1 MKQSLYDIFDHFT
14 PEDNTLPHLKE
25 QPMNEKAIAD
35 QVFSKIGYHPIVKT
49 KKKKSY
55 RLFGIAAAVAV
66 LACGTITT
74 AAVTGNMDLF
84 FSTVSSSNFSDTGI
98 DLPGVSSSI
107 PDSIAQM
114 QAYYRC
120 PDVTFTATNQATVS
134 LLGFYHDHNTLMLSV
149 QLTVQDDTTLTE
161 SMGLLP
167 YFTLKTTDGTEK
179 NLTNSGALS
188 SYLQKSKTAD
198 HVYYATYY
206 LVDSDFSNS
215 TLQVSFTGVYDKEQE
230 QQVQNEIVDLQ
241 DHWRTAYSSETT
253 PVEEWKDYWQTHH
266 LDEKTCAAR
275 KAAFEKLPAI
285 LEGSWSAEIPIDSID
300 TTVISAETEN
310 LSISMDALSLA
321 IKDLPE
327 ALQKQ
332 GTVSPVVYLK
342 DGTILS
348 DDFSM
353 FNDVRQNED
362 SSVPLTD
369 PPYQQFAFVQGT
381 GTGEDKKTIYC
392 YNQPIDP
399 ASIEKVEIYVQYYDA
414 DWNKQTDCYSVYS
427 AQ

>member
-1 MKQSLYDIFDHFT
+1 
-14 PEDNTLPHLKE
+14 
-25 QPMNEKAIAD
+25 
-35 QVFSKIGYHPIVKT
+35 
-49 KKKKSY
+49 
-55 RLFGIAAAVAV
+55 
-66 LACGTITT
+66 
-74 AAVTGNMDLF
+74 
-84 FSTVSSSNFSDTGI
+84 
-98 DLPGVSSSI
+98 
-107 PDSIAQM
+107 M

-120 PDVTFTATNQATVS
+120 PDVTFTATDQATVS

-149 QLTVQDDTTLTE
+149 QLTVKDDTALTE

-167 YFTLKTTDGTEK
+167 YFTLKTADGTEK
-179 NLTNSGALS
+179 NLVNSGALS

-266 LDEKTCAAR
+266 LDEKTRDAR
-275 KAAFEKLPAI
+275 KAAFEKLPAV
-285 LEGSWSAEIPIDSID
+285 LDGAWSSEIPIDSID
-300 TTVISAETEN
+300 TTVINAESEGIA
-310 LSISMDALSLA
+310 ISMDELSLSVSQ
-321 IKDLPE
+321 IPE
-327 ALQKQ
+327 TIQQLGA
-332 GTVSPVVYLK
+332 VSPVVYLK

-348 DDFSM
+348 DDFFM
-353 FNDVRQNED
+353 FPDLPKNQDG
-362 SSVPLTD
+362 SVLLTD
-369 PPYQQFAFVQGT
+369 TPYRQFAFVQGT

>member
-35 QVFSKIGYHPIVKT
+35 QVFSKIGCHPIVQT

-74 AAVTGNMDLF
+74 AAVTGNIDLF
-84 FSTVSSSNFSDTGI
+84 FATVSSSDLSDS
-98 DLPGVSSSI
+98 DASLPDDI
-107 PDSIAQM
+107 EQM
-114 QAYYRC
+114 QAYYQC
-120 PDVTFTATNQATVS
+120 PDVSFTETDQASVS

-149 QLTVQDDTTLTE
+149 QLTVKDSTALTE

-167 YFTLKTTDGTEK
+167 YFTLKTADGTEK
-179 NLTNSGALS
+179 ALTNSGSLS
-188 SYLQKSKTAD
+188 SYLQKSNTSD

-206 LVDSDFSNS
+206 LVDPEFSDS
-215 TLQVSFTGVYDKEQE
+215 TLQVSFAGVYDQSQE

-266 LDEKTCAAR
+266 LDEKTRDAR
-275 KAAFEKLPAI
+275 KAAFEKLPAV
-285 LEGSWSAEIPIDSID
+285 LDGAWSAEIPIDTTD
-300 TTVISAETEN
+300 TTVINAESEGIA
-310 LSISMDALSLA
+310 ISMDELSLSVSQ
-321 IKDLPE
+321 IPE
-327 ALQKQ
+327 TIQQLGA
-332 GTVSPVVYLK
+332 VSPVVYLK

-348 DDFSM
+348 DDFFM
-353 FNDVRQNED
+353 FPDVPKNQD
-362 SSVPLTD
+362 GSYQLTD
-369 PPYQQFAFVQGT
+369 TSYEAFAFVQGS
-381 GTGEDKKTIYC
+381 EKSTIYS
-392 YNQPIDP
+392 YAYPIDP
-399 ASIEKVEIYVQYYDA
+399 ESIEKVELYVQYYDS
-414 DWNKQTDCYSVYS
+414 DWNEQINCYPIYSV
-427 AQ
+427 Q

>member
-84 FSTVSSSNFSDTGI
+84 FSTVSSSNFSYTGI

-215 TLQVSFTGVYDKEQE
+215 TLQVSFTGVSDKEQE
-230 QQVQNEIVDLQ
+230 KQVQNEIVDLQ

-332 GTVSPVVYLK
+332 GTFSPVVYLK

>member
-25 QPMNEKAIAD
+25 QPMNEKAISD
-35 QVFSKIGYHPIVKT
+35 QVFSKIGYHPIVQT

-84 FSTVSSSNFSDTGI
+84 FATVSSSDLSDS
-98 DLPGVSSSI
+98 DASLPDDI
-107 PDSIAQM
+107 EQM
-114 QAYYRC
+114 QAYYQC
-120 PDVTFTATNQATVS
+120 PDVSFTETDQASVS
-134 LLGFYHDHNTLMLSV
+134 LLGVYHDNNTPMLSV
-149 QLTVQDDTTLTE
+149 QLTVKDSTALTE

-167 YFTLKTTDGTEK
+167 YFTLKTADGTEK
-179 NLTNSGALS
+179 ALTNSGSLS
-188 SYLQKSKTAD
+188 SYLQKSNTSD

-206 LVDSDFSNS
+206 LVDPEFSDS
-215 TLQVSFTGVYDKEQE
+215 TLQVSFAGVYDQSQE

-266 LDEKTCAAR
+266 LDEKTRDAR
-275 KAAFEKLPAI
+275 KAAFEKLPAV
-285 LEGSWSAEIPIDSID
+285 LDGAWSAEIPIDTTD
-300 TTVISAETEN
+300 TTVINAESEGIA
-310 LSISMDALSLA
+310 ISMDELSLSVSQ
-321 IKDLPE
+321 IPE
-327 ALQKQ
+327 AIQKQ
-332 GTVSPVVYLK
+332 GAVSPVVYLK

-348 DDFSM
+348 DDFFM
-353 FNDVRQNED
+353 FPDVPKNQD
-362 SSVPLTD
+362 GSYQLTD
-369 PPYQQFAFVQGT
+369 TSYEAFAFVQGS
-381 GTGEDKKTIYC
+381 EKSTIYS
-392 YNQPIDP
+392 YAYPIDP
-399 ASIEKVEIYVQYYDA
+399 ESIEKVELYVQYYDS
-414 DWNKQTDCYSVYS
+414 DWNEQINCYPIYS

>member
-25 QPMNEKAIAD
+25 QPMNEKAI
-35 QVFSKIGYHPIVKT
+35 SEKKKKKIGYHPIVQT

-84 FSTVSSSNFSDTGI
+84 FATVSSSDLSDS
-98 DLPGVSSSI
+98 DASLPDDI
-107 PDSIAQM
+107 EQM
-114 QAYYRC
+114 QAYYQC
-120 PDVTFTATNQATVS
+120 PDVSFTETDQASVS

-149 QLTVQDDTTLTE
+149 QLTVKDSTALTE

-167 YFTLKTTDGTEK
+167 YFTLKTADGTEK
-179 NLTNSGALS
+179 ALTNSGSLS
-188 SYLQKSKTAD
+188 SYLQKSNTSD

-206 LVDSDFSNS
+206 LVDPEFSDS
-215 TLQVSFTGVYDKEQE
+215 TLQVSFAGVYDQSQE

-266 LDEKTCAAR
+266 LDEKTRDAR
-275 KAAFEKLPAI
+275 KAAFEKLPAV
-285 LEGSWSAEIPIDSID
+285 LDGAWSAEIPIDTTD
-300 TTVISAETEN
+300 TTVINAESEGIA
-310 LSISMDALSLA
+310 ISMDELSLSVSQ
-321 IKDLPE
+321 IPE
-327 ALQKQ
+327 AIQKQ
-332 GTVSPVVYLK
+332 GAVSPVVYLK

-348 DDFSM
+348 DDFFM
-353 FNDVRQNED
+353 FPDVPKNQD
-362 SSVPLTD
+362 GSYQLTD
-369 PPYQQFAFVQGT
+369 TSYEAFAFVQGS
-381 GTGEDKKTIYC
+381 EKSTIYS
-392 YNQPIDP
+392 YAYPIDP
-399 ASIEKVEIYVQYYDA
+399 ESIEKVELYVQYYDS
-414 DWNKQTDCYSVYS
+414 DWNEQINCYPIYS

>member
-25 QPMNEKAIAD
+25 QPMNEKAISD
-35 QVFSKIGYHPIVKT
+35 QVFSKIGYHPIVQT

-84 FSTVSSSNFSDTGI
+84 FATVSSSDLSDS
-98 DLPGVSSSI
+98 DASLPDDI
-107 PDSIAQM
+107 EQM
-114 QAYYRC
+114 QAYYQC
-120 PDVTFTATNQATVS
+120 PDVSFTETDQASVS

-149 QLTVQDDTTLTE
+149 QLTVKDSTALTE

-167 YFTLKTTDGTEK
+167 YFTLKTADGTEK
-179 NLTNSGALS
+179 ALTNSGSLS
-188 SYLQKSKTAD
+188 SYLQKSNTSD

-206 LVDSDFSNS
+206 LVDPEFSDS
-215 TLQVSFTGVYDKEQE
+215 TLQVSFAGVYDQSQE

-266 LDEKTCAAR
+266 LDEKTRDAR
-275 KAAFEKLPAI
+275 KAAFEKLPAV
-285 LEGSWSAEIPIDSID
+285 LDGAWSAEIPIDTTD
-300 TTVISAETEN
+300 TTVINAESEGIA
-310 LSISMDALSLA
+310 ISMDELSLSVSQ
-321 IKDLPE
+321 IPE
-327 ALQKQ
+327 AIQKQ
-332 GTVSPVVYLK
+332 GAVSPVVYLK

-348 DDFSM
+348 DDFFM
-353 FNDVRQNED
+353 FPDVPKNQD
-362 SSVPLTD
+362 GSYQLTD
-369 PPYQQFAFVQGT
+369 TSYEAFAFVQGS
-381 GTGEDKKTIYC
+381 EKSTIYS
-392 YNQPIDP
+392 YAYPIDP
-399 ASIEKVEIYVQYYDA
+399 ESIEKVELYVQYYDS
-414 DWNKQTDCYSVYS
+414 DWNEQINCYPIYS

>member
-25 QPMNEKAIAD
+25 QPMNEKAISD
-35 QVFSKIGYHPIVKT
+35 QVFSKIGYHPIVQT

-84 FSTVSSSNFSDTGI
+84 FATVSSSDLSDS
-98 DLPGVSSSI
+98 DASLPDDI
-107 PDSIAQM
+107 EQM
-114 QAYYRC
+114 QAYYQC
-120 PDVTFTATNQATVS
+120 PDVSFTETDQASVS

-149 QLTVQDDTTLTE
+149 QLTVKDSTALTE

-167 YFTLKTTDGTEK
+167 YFTLKTADGTEK
-179 NLTNSGALS
+179 ALTNSGSLS
-188 SYLQKSKTAD
+188 SYLQKSNTSD

-206 LVDSDFSNS
+206 LVDPDFSDS
-215 TLQVSFTGVYDKEQE
+215 TLQVSFAGVYDQSQE

-266 LDEKTCAAR
+266 LDEKTRDAR
-275 KAAFEKLPAI
+275 KAAFEKLPAV
-285 LEGSWSAEIPIDSID
+285 LDGAWSAEIPIDTTD
-300 TTVISAETEN
+300 TTVINAESEGIA
-310 LSISMDALSLA
+310 ISMDELSLSVSQ
-321 IKDLPE
+321 IPE
-327 ALQKQ
+327 AIQKQ
-332 GTVSPVVYLK
+332 GAVSPVVYLK

-348 DDFSM
+348 DDFFM
-353 FNDVRQNED
+353 FPDVPKNQD
-362 SSVPLTD
+362 GSYQLTD
-369 PPYQQFAFVQGT
+369 TSYEAFAFVQGS
-381 GTGEDKKTIYC
+381 EKSTIYS
-392 YNQPIDP
+392 YAYPIDP
-399 ASIEKVEIYVQYYDA
+399 ESIEKVELYVQYYDS
-414 DWNKQTDCYSVYS
+414 DWNEQINCYPIYS

>member
-25 QPMNEKAIAD
+25 QTVNEKAITD

-74 AAVTGNMDLF
+74 AAVTGNIDLF
-84 FSTVSSSNFSDTGI
+84 FATVSSSDLSDS
-98 DLPGVSSSI
+98 DASLPDDI
-107 PDSIAQM
+107 EQM
-114 QAYYRC
+114 QAYYQC
-120 PDVTFTATNQATVS
+120 PDVSFTETDQASVS

-149 QLTVQDDTTLTE
+149 QFTIKDGTALTE

-167 YFTLKTTDGTEK
+167 YFTLKTADGTEK
-179 NLTNSGALS
+179 ALTNSGSLS
-188 SYLQKSKTAD
+188 SYLQKSNTSD

-206 LVDSDFSNS
+206 LVDSDFSDS
-215 TLQVSFTGVYDKEQE
+215 TLQVSFAGVYDQNQE

-266 LDEKTCAAR
+266 LDEKTRDAR
-275 KAAFEKLPAI
+275 KAAFEKLPAV
-285 LEGSWSAEIPIDSID
+285 LDGAWSAEIPIDSID
-300 TTVISAETEN
+300 TTVINAESEGIT
-310 LSISMDALSLA
+310 ISMDELSLSVSQ
-321 IKDLPE
+321 IPE
-327 ALQKQ
+327 TIQQLGA
-332 GTVSPVVYLK
+332 VSPVVYLK

-348 DDFSM
+348 DDFFM
-353 FNDVRQNED
+353 FPDLPKNQDG
-362 SSVPLTD
+362 SVLLTD
-369 PPYQQFAFVQGT
+369 TPYQQFAFVQGT

>member
-25 QPMNEKAIAD
+25 QPMNEKAISD
-35 QVFSKIGYHPIVKT
+35 QVFSKIGYHPIVQT

-84 FSTVSSSNFSDTGI
+84 FATVSSSDLSDS
-98 DLPGVSSSI
+98 DASLPDDI
-107 PDSIAQM
+107 EQM
-114 QAYYRC
+114 QAYYQC
-120 PDVTFTATNQATVS
+120 PDVSFTETDQASVS

-149 QLTVQDDTTLTE
+149 QLTVKDSTALTE

-167 YFTLKTTDGTEK
+167 YFTLKTADGTEK
-179 NLTNSGALS
+179 ALTNSGSLS
-188 SYLQKSKTAD
+188 SYLQKSNTSD

-206 LVDSDFSNS
+206 LVDPEFSDS
-215 TLQVSFTGVYDKEQE
+215 TLQVSFAGVYDQSQE

-266 LDEKTCAAR
+266 LDEKTRDAR
-275 KAAFEKLPAI
+275 KAAFEKLPAV
-285 LEGSWSAEIPIDSID
+285 LDGAWSAEIPIDTTD
-300 TTVISAETEN
+300 TTVINAESEGIA
-310 LSISMDALSLA
+310 ISMDELSLSVSQ
-321 IKDLPE
+321 IPE
-327 ALQKQ
+327 AIQKQ
-332 GTVSPVVYLK
+332 GAVSPVVYLK

-348 DDFSM
+348 DDFFM
-353 FNDVRQNED
+353 FPDVPKNQD
-362 SSVPLTD
+362 GSYQLTD
-369 PPYQQFAFVQGT
+369 TSYEAFAFVQGS
-381 GTGEDKKTIYC
+381 EKSTIYS
-392 YNQPIDP
+392 YAYPIDP
-399 ASIEKVEIYVQYYDA
+399 ESIEKVELYVQYYDS
-414 DWNKQTDCYSVYS
+414 DWNEQINCYPIYSV
-427 AQ
+427 Q

>member
-35 QVFSKIGYHPIVKT
+35 QVFSKIGCHPIVQT

-74 AAVTGNMDLF
+74 AAVTGNIDLF
-84 FSTVSSSNFSDTGI
+84 FATVSSSDLSDS
-98 DLPGVSSSI
+98 DASLPDDI
-107 PDSIAQM
+107 EQM
-114 QAYYRC
+114 QAYYQC
-120 PDVTFTATNQATVS
+120 PDVSFTETDQASVS

-149 QLTVQDDTTLTE
+149 QLTVKDSTALTE

-167 YFTLKTTDGTEK
+167 YFTLKTADGTEK
-179 NLTNSGALS
+179 ALTNSGSLS
-188 SYLQKSKTAD
+188 SYLQKSNTSD

-206 LVDSDFSNS
+206 LVDPEFSDS
-215 TLQVSFTGVYDKEQE
+215 TLQVSFAGVYDQSQE

-266 LDEKTCAAR
+266 LDEKTRDAR
-275 KAAFEKLPAI
+275 KAAFEKLPAV
-285 LEGSWSAEIPIDSID
+285 LDGAWSAEIPIDTTD
-300 TTVISAETEN
+300 TTVINAESEGIA
-310 LSISMDALSLA
+310 ISMDELSLSVSQ
-321 IKDLPE
+321 IPE
-327 ALQKQ
+327 TIQQLGA
-332 GTVSPVVYLK
+332 VSPVVYLK

-348 DDFSM
+348 DDFFM
-353 FNDVRQNED
+353 FPDVPKNQD
-362 SSVPLTD
+362 GSYQLTD
-369 PPYQQFAFVQGT
+369 TSYEAFAFVQGS
-381 GTGEDKKTIYC
+381 EKSTIYS
-392 YNQPIDP
+392 YAYPIDP
-399 ASIEKVEIYVQYYDA
+399 ESIEKVELYVQYYDS
-414 DWNKQTDCYSVYS
+414 DWNEQINCYPIYS

>member
-14 PEDNTLPHLKE
+14 PKDNTLPHLKE
-25 QPMNEKAIAD
+25 QPMNEKAISD

-74 AAVTGNMDLF
+74 AAVTGNIDLF
-84 FSTVSSSNFSDTGI
+84 FATVSSSDQSD
-98 DLPGVSSSI
+98 L
-107 PDSIAQM
+107 PDSIEQM
-114 QAYYRC
+114 QAYYQC
-120 PDVTFTATNQATVS
+120 PDVSFTETDQASVS

-149 QLTVQDDTTLTE
+149 QFMVKDGTALTE

-167 YFTLKTTDGTEK
+167 YFTLKTADGTEK
-179 NLTNSGALS
+179 TLSNSGSLS
-188 SYLQKSKTAD
+188 SYLQKSNTSD

-206 LVDSDFSNS
+206 LVDPDFSDS
-215 TLQVSFTGVYDKEQE
+215 TLQVSFAGVYDQSQE

-266 LDEKTCAAR
+266 LDEKTRDAR
-275 KAAFEKLPAI
+275 KAAFEKLPAV
-285 LEGSWSAEIPIDSID
+285 LDGAWSAEIPIDSTD
-300 TTVISAETEN
+300 TTVINAESEGIA
-310 LSISMDALSLA
+310 ISMDELSLSVSQ
-321 IKDLPE
+321 IPE
-327 ALQKQ
+327 TIQQLGA
-332 GTVSPVVYLK
+332 VSPVVYLK

-348 DDFSM
+348 DDFFM
-353 FNDVRQNED
+353 FPDLPKNQDG
-362 SSVPLTD
+362 SVLLTD
-369 PPYQQFAFVQGT
+369 TPYQQFAFVQGT

>member
-1 MKQSLYDIFDHFT
+1 
-14 PEDNTLPHLKE
+14 
-25 QPMNEKAIAD
+25 
-35 QVFSKIGYHPIVKT
+35 
-49 KKKKSY
+49 
-55 RLFGIAAAVAV
+55 
-66 LACGTITT
+66 
-74 AAVTGNMDLF
+74 
-84 FSTVSSSNFSDTGI
+84 
-98 DLPGVSSSI
+98 
-107 PDSIAQM
+107 M

-134 LLGFYHDHNTLMLSV
+134 LLGFYYDHNTLMLSV
-149 QLTVQDDTTLTE
+149 QLTVKDDTALTE

-167 YFTLKTTDGTEK
+167 YFTLKTADGTEK
-179 NLTNSGALS
+179 NLVNSGSLS

-206 LVDSDFSNS
+206 LVDPDFSNS

-266 LDEKTCAAR
+266 LDEKTHAAR
-275 KAAFEKLPAI
+275 KAAFEKLPAV
-285 LEGSWSAEIPIDSID
+285 LDGTWSAEIPIDSID

-310 LSISMDALSLA
+310 CSISMDALSLS

-353 FNDVRQNED
+353 FDDVRQN
-362 SSVPLTD
+362 
-369 PPYQQFAFVQGT
+369 
-381 GTGEDKKTIYC
+381 
-392 YNQPIDP
+392 N
-399 ASIEKVEIYVQYYDA
+399 
-414 DWNKQTDCYSVYS
+414 
-427 AQ
+427 